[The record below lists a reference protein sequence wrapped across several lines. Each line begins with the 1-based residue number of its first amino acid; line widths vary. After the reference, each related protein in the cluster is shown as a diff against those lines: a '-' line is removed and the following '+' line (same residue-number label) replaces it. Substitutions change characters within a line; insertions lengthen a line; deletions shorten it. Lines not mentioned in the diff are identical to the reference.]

1 MKEASLAGRQIYRE
15 KEGKVGNGGI
25 KNGLSAELTGVLVQ
39 RERSRKVFRAEGES
53 VCLSESESVC
63 LRESLTSLRK
73 FFSDKIESELMN
85 FPFLEFRIIK
95 FLNSLNSTFT
105 F

>member
-1 MKEASLAGRQIYRE
+1 MREASLAGRQIYRE
-15 KEGKVGNGGI
+15 KEGKVGKGGI

-53 VCLSESESVC
+53 VCL
-63 LRESLTSLRK
+63 RGSLTSLRK